1 MSRERI
7 TAVGNSAALLLSK
20 EMLDKMGLAVGDEV
34 EVSIIDRALVL
45 QPLDELNRAEK
56 LEAVTQAVL
65 ERRQSAYTRLAQGT
79 E

>member
-1 MSRERI
+1 MSREQI
-7 TAVGNSAALLLSK
+7 TTVGNSAALLLSK